1 MSVTSSPPPAKP
13 YQSSIPTDEKS
24 PIQLASI
31 LLITSTIPLDQL
43 ALGIQLTIAIQQ
55 GGKAR
60 CKGQK
65 LYQSTQQSCVGL
77 GKGSTACKVYI
88 DKGRSILRFF
98 FLANRTCFVTFMHKS
113 NSKVMHTRIN
123 ASCIC
128 LKYKETAEKTRNA
141 MIKSSHITNNTTSTL
156 QAYTGQ
162 REETKSESMSS

>member
-1 MSVTSSPPPAKP
+1 MQRSEIV
-13 YQSSIPTDEKS
+13 SIYTTKLCWFREK
-24 PIQLASI
+24 
-31 LLITSTIPLDQL
+31 
-43 ALGIQLTIAIQQ
+43 
-55 GGKAR
+55 
-60 CKGQK
+60 
-65 LYQSTQQSCVGL
+65 V
-77 GKGSTACKVYI
+77 STACKVYI

>member
-1 MSVTSSPPPAKP
+1 MRNL
-13 YQSSIPTDEKS
+13 QF
-24 PIQLASI
+24 QLASI

-88 DKGRSILRFF
+88 DKRKKHPSLLFPSQ
-98 FLANRTCFVTFMHKS
+98 S
-113 NSKVMHTRIN
+113 NLLCNFH
-123 ASCIC
+123 A
-128 LKYKETAEKTRNA
+128 
-141 MIKSSHITNNTTSTL
+141 
-156 QAYTGQ
+156 
-162 REETKSESMSS
+162 